1 MCMKDF
7 VKKHKV
13 EIALGILAIG
23 CIIKERKSTK
33 QNSRLLGIIENQENV
48 IRGYKK
54 TTEGLIFNAG
64 KRSRAL

>member
-1 MCMKDF
+1 MKKF
-7 VKKHKV
+7 IKKNKV
-13 EIALGILAIG
+13 SIALGILAIG